1 MHTPGHSPGS
11 CSFYWPERSFL
22 IAGDTLATWPNLCT
36 GWTAFNLNH
45 TQTRAS
51 VRRMAALEADDRR
64 RRSRGPDHQNA
75 VTRPRARR
83 GLAARE
89 LRSQ

>member
-11 CSFYWPERSFL
+11 LAFYWPERSFL
-22 IAGDTLATWPNLCT
+22 IAGDTLATWPKLCT

-51 VRRMAALEADDRR
+51 VRRMAALEARLVGVGHGDPITSDAVDRV
-64 RRSRGPDHQNA
+64 HE
-75 VTRPRARR
+75 
-83 GLAARE
+83 LAER
-89 LRSQ
+89 